1 MSNGTW
7 LGAFDRWDS
16 VYYLGIAQHG
26 YPINNVS
33 QTAFFPGYSFLVA
46 AMHAISLGSLTYLQS
61 AIAVSWVAFT
71 AAAILLYRLT
81 TRIFGPRVA
90 LIATALFCWFP
101 ASLFFLAPYSE
112 ALFALEILVVV
123 TLIERNQLL
132 AASIVAAFA
141 SATSPE
147 SIALTAAI
155 MIAAVVARKGVQWVL
170 LYGAV
175 SLAGIGAYMLYL
187 WSRFSDP
194 VEFASVQKFWHR
206 SENLPFLGLYRNVIA
221 LRHFFVGPGP
231 ASGGL
236 LPTYANIKWMW
247 ILDDGCLFAAAA
259 LTIVL
264 VGMWLVRSRRRGVS
278 LLSVGVMEG
287 NEESPIPLSMVVV
300 TSIIVLIAACTTIF
314 PYGLSTFASTEGEA
328 RFVSIAFPLYVV
340 GALLIRRFA
349 SLICWVVGVS
359 VVLALLFQA
368 LYNLGYWVT

>member
-1 MSNGTW
+1 MDTNVQDQPAARQSDRPVATHRRGSDRLSKQDLAEIVGTCRKWWSGISVPFSIGASRVGLGLIFAHLIVVLLPQSRQHLSNGSLSNGTW

-194 VEFASVQKFWHR
+194 VEFASVQNF
-206 SENLPFLGLYRNVIA
+206 GIA
-221 LRHFFVGPGP
+221 PRTFHSWGCIETSSHCDISSSDPGP
-231 ASGGL
+231 PPADSSRPTQTSNGCGSSMTGVFSRPPL
-236 LPTYANIKWMW
+236 LRSSSWECGWSAH
-247 ILDDGCLFAAAA
+247 DG
-259 LTIVL
+259 
-264 VGMWLVRSRRRGVS
+264 VGSR
-278 LLSVGVMEG
+278 
-287 NEESPIPLSMVVV
+287 
-300 TSIIVLIAACTTIF
+300 C
-314 PYGLSTFASTEGEA
+314 
-328 RFVSIAFPLYVV
+328 
-340 GALLIRRFA
+340 
-349 SLICWVVGVS
+349 
-359 VVLALLFQA
+359 
-368 LYNLGYWVT
+368 